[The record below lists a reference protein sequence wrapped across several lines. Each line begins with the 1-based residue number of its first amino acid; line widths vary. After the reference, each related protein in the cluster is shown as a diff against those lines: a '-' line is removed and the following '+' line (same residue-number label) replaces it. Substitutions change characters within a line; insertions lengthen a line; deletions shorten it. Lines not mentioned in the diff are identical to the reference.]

1 MRTIIKIIILISVII
16 GLTFLIPAKP
26 AQAAKISIQ
35 NSIAEL
41 IPQEIE
47 LDTPLTFMSDEV
59 YIWTKLGAFMRD
71 MAIKKWTLRIS
82 GYGGLATEANKFIE
96 SILDA
101 RKQGKQ
107 IIMDVVGEAYSAHA
121 LITCA
126 ADKVILREG
135 ASLMFHGMS
144 ITRSYLFGLITY
156 QDDTMGLESGAVQHK
171 MFSLCKK
178 AGVLNDND
186 IAYLVGGGNVVM
198 VNVQGIITKH
208 QVPDTDRNY
217 KLLESLAALIGLG
230 AGVLVLVGLAKRI

>member
-1 MRTIIKIIILISVII
+1 MNTILKLLLLSVVVGLFMLIV
-16 GLTFLIPAKP
+16 PAKP

-101 RKQGKQ
+101 KKQGKE

-126 ADKVILREG
+126 ASKVTLRPG
-135 ASLMFHGMS
+135 ASLMFHGVS
-144 ITRSYLFGLITY
+144 FTRSYLFGLIEF
-156 QDDTMGLESGAVQHK
+156 QDDTVGIESAAVQHK
-171 MFSLCKK
+171 MFSVCKK
-178 AGVLNDND
+178 LGMLDDKD
-186 IAYLVGGGNVVM
+186 IAYLWKGGNVIY
-198 VNVQGIITKH
+198 VNIDGIVTKH
-208 QVPDTDRNY
+208 QAPDPYRTY
-217 KLLESLAALIGLG
+217 KLLEGIAALIGLG
-230 AGVLVLVGLAKRI
+230 AGVLVLIGLAKRI